1 MGATHERA
9 LRIPAPPRRRRPDL
23 WARQL
28 GLWTG
33 HGPVLEEDI
42 ALTNIGLDQIGQ
54 ARAWLSLGG
63 QRPKTPGRDE
73 DQPRLLTAT
82 KRASAT
88 PSLCERPNGHF
99 GDTIVRQFLVRRLRR
114 ARSTRPSRSST
125 DAEIAAIALQERQ
138 GERLPLAPQPGLA
151 CSDSG
156 DGTEESH
163 EKVQAEP
170 GTDLLPYAGDLFY
183 ADAVTAQATA
193 EGWGAD
199 PTALRAPWTT
209 ELDSTLAAAGLER
222 PPAVPEQT
230 GGREGRHTEQL
241 SFLLAEMQ
249 VLPRTYPDA
258 QW

>member
-1 MGATHERA
+1 MGATMNARFEYLLRLGDDA
-9 LRIPAPPRRRRPDL
+9 LIL
-23 WARQL
+23 GQML

-54 ARAWLSLGG
+54 ARAWLTLAG
-63 QRPKTPGRDE
+63 KAEDAGRDE
-73 DQPRLLTAT
+73 DKLAFFCDQADFRNAQ
-82 KRASAT
+82 
-88 PSLCERPNGHF
+88 LCERPNGHF
-99 GDTIVRQFLVRRLRR
+99 GDTIVRQFLFDAYAVPLH
-114 ARSTRPSRSST
+114 AALSSSS
-125 DAEIAAIALQERQ
+125 DPEIAAIARKSAKESAYHLRHSRAWML
-138 GERLPLAPQPGLA
+138 RL
-151 CSDSG
+151 G

-163 EKVQAEP
+163 DKVQQSLN
-170 GTDLLPYAGDLFY
+170 DLLPYAGDLFY

>member
-1 MGATHERA
+1 MGATMNARFEYLLRLGDDA
-9 LRIPAPPRRRRPDL
+9 LIL
-23 WARQL
+23 GQML

-54 ARAWLSLGG
+54 ARAWLTLAG
-63 QRPKTPGRDE
+63 KAEDAGRDE
-73 DQPRLLTAT
+73 DKLAFFRDQADFRNAQ
-82 KRASAT
+82 
-88 PSLCERPNGHF
+88 LCERPNGHF
-99 GDTIVRQFLVRRLRR
+99 GDTIVRQFLFDAYAVPLH
-114 ARSTRPSRSST
+114 AALSSSS
-125 DAEIAAIALQERQ
+125 DPEIAAIARKSAKESAYHLRHSRAWML
-138 GERLPLAPQPGLA
+138 RL
-151 CSDSG
+151 G

-163 EKVQAEP
+163 DKVQQSLN
-170 GTDLLPYAGDLFY
+170 DLLPFAGDLFY